1 MENDYRKIGLELK
14 ERNFLFGL
22 KIRTQNSDTIKWKKE
37 VDENGFYT
45 FVLILDDNYKIIID
59 PFLESYTIIDISIK
73 RKQNIIVNR
82 DILDSETQDE
92 FFDLIS
98 AIKEKFAVKRELYS
112 LTQLETKEFDTFYNY
127 LMED

>member
-22 KIRTQNSDTIKWKKE
+22 KIRTQNSDTIKWEKE
-37 VDENGFYT
+37 VNENGFYT
-45 FVLILDDNYKIIID
+45 FVLILDDNYKIVLD
-59 PFLESYTIIDISIK
+59 PFLESYTIIDISVK

-82 DILDSETQDE
+82 DILDSEAQNE
-92 FFDLIS
+92 FFLLIS

-112 LTQLETKEFDTFYNY
+112 LAQLETKEFDTFYNY